1 MPWPLSVLRAASLGR
16 LSSSSSSRPR
26 ALLLLALLPPSSAA
40 AALHTPRAARPAAP
54 RRRPA
59 PAPPPN
65 PGIGASMDGP
75 AAEALLAPLRQ
86 AVRQQ
91 GELVRKLKEEKAP
104 QVDVDKAVAELKAR
118 KRILE
123 TKELALQPKDDIVDR
138 PKMEDTLKRRFFYD
152 QAFSIYGGVSGLYD
166 FGPVGCALKNNI
178 IHAWRQHFIQE
189 EQILEIDCTMLTP
202 EPVLK
207 TSGHVDKF
215 ADFMVKDMKNGEC
228 FRADHLLKAHLQK
241 LMSDK
246 KCTAEKKTEMEN
258 VLTQL
263 DNYGQE
269 ELADLFVNYNVK
281 SPITGNDLSPPVSF
295 NLMFKTSIGPGGNMP
310 GYLRPETAQGIFLN
324 FKRLL
329 EFNQG
334 KLPFAAAQ
342 IGNSFRN
349 EISPRSGLIRVRE
362 FTMAEIEHFVDPSEK
377 HHPKFQNVAD
387 LHILLYSSKAQTSG
401 QSARVMRLGDA
412 VEQGVINNSMLGYF
426 IARIYLY
433 LTKVGIAPNKLR
445 FRQHMENEMAHY
457 ACDCWDAESK
467 TSYGW
472 IEIVGCA
479 DRSCY
484 DLSCHARATK
494 VPLVAE
500 KPLKEPIS
508 ANVVQ
513 FEANKGAVGKAYKKD
528 AKLVLEYLSICD
540 ECYINEMEKLL
551 NEKGEFTIE
560 TEGKTFQLTK
570 DMVSVKRFQ
579 KTLHVE
585 EIVPNV
591 IEPSFGIGRIMYT
604 VFEHTFRI
612 RDGDEQRTYFSF
624 PAVVA
629 PFKCSVL
636 PLSQNQEFMPFVKE
650 LSEALTRNG
659 VCHKVDDSSG
669 SIGRRYAR
677 TDEIGVAFGITIDFD
692 TVNRTPHTATLR
704 DRDSMRQIRA
714 EISELPNIVR
724 DLANGNITWTVV
736 EAKYP
741 LFEGQETGKKETI
754 EE

>member
-1 MPWPLSVLRAASLGR
+1 
-16 LSSSSSSRPR
+16 
-26 ALLLLALLPPSSAA
+26 
-40 AALHTPRAARPAAP
+40 
-54 RRRPA
+54 
-59 PAPPPN
+59 
-65 PGIGASMDGP
+65 MDGP
-75 AAEALLAPLRQ
+75 QAEALLAPLRI

-104 QVDVDKAVAELKAR
+104 QVDIDRAVAELKAR
-118 KRILE
+118 KRVLE
-123 TKELALQPKDDIVDR
+123 AKELALQPKDDIVDR
-138 PKMEDTLKRRFFYD
+138 VKMEDTLKRRFFYD

-178 IHAWRQHFIQE
+178 IQAWRHHFIQE

-215 ADFMVKDMKNGEC
+215 ADFMVKDVKNGEC

-246 KCTAEKKTEMEN
+246 KCTAEKKAEMEN

-263 DNYGQE
+263 DNYGQQ

-281 SPITGNDLSPPVSF
+281 SPVTGNDLSPPVSF

-377 HHPKFQNVAD
+377 NHPKFQNVAD
-387 LHILLYSSKAQTSG
+387 LNILLYSAKAQVSG

-412 VEQGVINNSMLGYF
+412 VQQGVINNSVLGYF
-426 IARIYLY
+426 IGRIYLF
-433 LTKVGIAPNKLR
+433 LTKVGVSPEKLR

-494 VPLVAE
+494 VPLIAE
-500 KPLKEPIS
+500 KHLKEPIS
-508 ANVVQ
+508 FQNKPASPEMKRDLTGINIVQ
-513 FEANKGAVGKAYKKD
+513 FEANKGAIGKAYKKD
-528 AKLVLEYLSICD
+528 AKVVMEYLSMCD
-540 ECYINEMEKLL
+540 ECYITEMEQLL
-551 NEKGEFTIE
+551 NEKGEFTVE
-560 TEGKTFQLTK
+560 TEGKTFKLTK
-570 DMVSVKRFQ
+570 DMVTVKRFQ

-612 RDGDEQRTYFSF
+612 REGDEQRTYFSF

-659 VCHKVDDSSG
+659 ISHKVDDAAG

-714 EISELPNIVR
+714 EISELPAIIR
-724 DLANGNITWTVV
+724 DLANGYLTWADV

-741 LFEGQETGKKETI
+741 QFEGQETGKKDTI

>member
-1 MPWPLSVLRAASLGR
+1 MLLRTASSVLLKRTYTHISSLCPVSTVRFVQQNPPRNRPFSTSVSLCRKNRKER
-16 LSSSSSSRPR
+16 LWLQMSKEQ
-26 ALLLLALLPPSSAA
+26 
-40 AALHTPRAARPAAP
+40 T
-54 RRRPA
+54 
-59 PAPPPN
+59 
-65 PGIGASMDGP
+65 MDGNV
-75 AAEALLAPLRQ
+75 EEILAPLRLAVKEQ
-86 AVRQQ
+86 GDLVRQMKQ
-91 GELVRKLKEEKAP
+91 DGAP
-104 QVDVDKAVAELKAR
+104 DVDVTKAVAELKAR
-118 KRILE
+118 KKILE
-123 TKELALQPKDDIVDR
+123 AKELALQSKDDIVDR

-152 QAFSIYGGVSGLYD
+152 QAFAIYGGVSGLYD

-178 IHAWRQHFIQE
+178 LQVWRQHFIQE

-207 TSGHVDKF
+207 TSGHVEKF
-215 ADFMVKDMKNGEC
+215 ADYMVKDVKNGEC

-246 KCTAEKKTEMEN
+246 KCSAETKAEMDN
-258 VLTQL
+258 VITQL
-263 DNYGQE
+263 DNYTQQE
-269 ELADLFVNYNVK
+269 LTDLFVKYSVK
-281 SPITGNDLSPPVSF
+281 SPTTGNELTAPISF
-295 NLMFKTSIGPGGNMP
+295 NLMFQTSIGPGGNMP

-377 HHPKFQNVAD
+377 VHPKFSNVAD
-387 LHILLYSSKAQTSG
+387 LEIMLYSSKAQTSG
-401 QSARVMRLGDA
+401 QSAQIMKLGDA
-412 VEQGVINNSMLGYF
+412 VEQGVINNSVLGYF
-426 IARIYLY
+426 IGRIYLY
-433 LTKVGIAPNKLR
+433 LTKVGIAKDKLR
-445 FRQHMENEMAHY
+445 FRQHMDNEMAHY
-457 ACDCWDAESK
+457 ACDCWDAEAK

-484 DLSCHARATK
+484 DLQCHARATK

-500 KPLKEPIS
+500 KTLKEPKTV
-508 ANVVQ
+508 NVVQ
-513 FEANKGAVGKAYKKD
+513 FEPNKGAIGKAYKKD
-528 AKLVLEYLSICD
+528 AKIAMEYLSVCD
-540 ECYINEMEKLL
+540 ECFITDQEQLL
-551 NEKGEFTIE
+551 NEAGEFTIE
-560 TEGKTFQLTK
+560 TEGKTFKLTK

-585 EIVPNV
+585 EVVPNV

-604 VFEHTFRI
+604 IFEHTFHI
-612 RDGDEQRTYFSF
+612 REGDEQRTYFSF
-624 PAVVA
+624 PATVA
-629 PFKCSVL
+629 PYKCSVL

-650 LSEALTRNG
+650 LSEAMTKNG
-659 VCHKVDDSSG
+659 VSHKVDNSSG

-692 TVNRTPHTATLR
+692 TVNKTPHTATLR

-714 EISELPNIVR
+714 EVSELPEIVR
-724 DLANGNITWTVV
+724 DLANGMLTWAEV
-736 EAKYP
+736 ESKYP
-741 LFEGQETGKKETI
+741 IFEGQETSKKDTP

>member
-1 MPWPLSVLRAASLGR
+1 MPSLRPALLRAAR
-16 LSSSSSSRPR
+16 A
-26 ALLLLALLPPSSAA
+26 ALLLSPPPRLPARPPLLPCRPISKPARAPISFPAA
-40 AALHTPRAARPAAP
+40 ASRS
-54 RRRPA
+54 
-59 PAPPPN
+59 
-65 PGIGASMDGP
+65 SMDG
-75 AAEALLAPLRQ
+75 AGAEEVLAPLRL

-91 GELVRKLKEEKAP
+91 GDLVRKLKEDKAP

-118 KRILE
+118 KRVLE
-123 TKELALQPKDDIVDR
+123 AKELALQPKDDVVDR
-138 PKMEDTLKRRFFYD
+138 AKMEDTLKRRFFYD
-152 QAFSIYGGVSGLYD
+152 QAFAIYGGVSGLYD

-178 IHAWRQHFIQE
+178 IQTWRQHFIQE

-215 ADFMVKDMKNGEC
+215 ADFMVKDVKNGEC

-246 KCTAEKKTEMEN
+246 KCSAEKKSEMES
-258 VLTQL
+258 VLAQL
-263 DNYGQE
+263 DNYGQQ
-269 ELADLFVNYNVK
+269 ELGDLFVNYNVK
-281 SPITGNDLSPPVSF
+281 SPTTGNDLSPPVPF
-295 NLMFKTSIGPGGNMP
+295 NLMFKTFIGPGGNMP

-377 HHPKFQNVAD
+377 DHPKFQNVAD
-387 LHILLYSSKAQTSG
+387 LHLYLYSAKAQVSG
-401 QSARVMRLGDA
+401 QSARKMRLGDA
-412 VEQGVINNSMLGYF
+412 VEQGVINNSVLGYF
-426 IARIYLY
+426 IGRIYLY
-433 LTKVGIAPNKLR
+433 LVKVGVSPDKLR

-500 KPLKEPIS
+500 KPLKEPKTVS
-508 ANVVQ
+508 VVQ
-513 FEANKGAVGKAYKKD
+513 FEPNKGAIGKAYKKD
-528 AKLVLEYLSICD
+528 AKLVMEYLAICD
-540 ECYINEMEKLL
+540 ECYITEMEKLL

-570 DMVSVKRFQ
+570 DMVNVKRFQ

-585 EIVPNV
+585 EVVPSV
-591 IEPSFGIGRIMYT
+591 IEPSFGLGRIMYT
-604 VFEHTFRI
+604 VFEHTFQI
-612 RDGDEQRTYFSF
+612 REGDEQRTFFSF

-650 LSEALTRNG
+650 LSEALTRHG
-659 VCHKVDDSSG
+659 ISHKVDDSSG

-692 TVNRTPHTATLR
+692 TVNKTPHTATLR
-704 DRDSMRQIRA
+704 DRDSMQQIRA
-714 EISELPNIVR
+714 EVSELPSVVR
-724 DLANGNITWTVV
+724 DLANGSITWADV
-736 EAKYP
+736 EARYP